1 MKPDNDAGLSSHTF
15 KFNAWVRKASPLD
28 LLGIIGFLGAVIF
41 CLLGFLAPMISTH
54 SPYEIHLV
62 TEPLSPGNGHFFGT
76 DQLGRDIFSRTLYA
90 LRHSIHLTIL
100 ASFSTVLA
108 GVVLG
113 GTAGYFGGVFEWL
126 MVGLIDCI
134 LAFPSLLLTIGICA
148 TLGPGTQTI
157 FLSLVITGWA
167 SVARIMRSRVHVIKT
182 KEFLTASR
190 LLGAGHAHILLRHV
204 LPHCLPLAFVLFIL
218 NLGTTFLAESSLSFL
233 GFGLPPPLPTLG
245 KLIYDGARYFRIAPW
260 WSFFPGLIMM
270 WGILSF
276 NLLGDGLRRR
286 MKL

>member
-1 MKPDNDAGLSSHTF
+1 MKLDRLGYVGL
-15 KFNAWVRKASPLD
+15 
-28 LLGIIGFLGAVIF
+28 IGVAFF
-41 CLLGFLAPMISTH
+41 CLSGFFAPLIATH
-54 SPYEIHLV
+54 PPSEIHLAASPV
-62 TEPLSPGNGHFFGT
+62 SPGSEHFFGT

-90 LRHSIHLTIL
+90 LRHSICLTL
-100 ASFSTVLA
+100 TASFSTVLA
-108 GVVLG
+108 GVLLG
-113 GTAGYFGGVFEWL
+113 VAAGYFGGVLEWI
-126 MVGLIDCI
+126 VVALIDCL

-167 SVARIMRSRVHVIKT
+167 SIARIMRSRMHVIKT

-190 LLGAGHAHILLRHV
+190 LLGAGHMHILMRHV

-260 WSFFPGLIMM
+260 WSFFPGFIMM

-276 NLLGDGLRRR
+276 NLLGDGLRRK
-286 MKL
+286 MNT